1 MKPLVY
7 APLLAS
13 ALLLGWYL
21 LPERETPE
29 PRQAAVAT
37 PPPASPPTALP
48 AMLTNQRPEQPP
60 LEASQR
66 GTQVDGQLQ
75 VDANGNLIVTDQL
88 RHLFDYFLSAVG
100 EISHAQALQRIRQYL
115 QANLRAP
122 ALQQAEQLLDSYV
135 EYLQALIELEE
146 RFPVVADLD
155 GLHARELAVQ
165 RLRASL
171 FDAEAHAAFFAKE
184 ELYNGFTLERLAIQH
199 DSQLSAAEKA
209 EQIEALREGLPEELQ
224 ALLVP
229 QLHSELRQQTS
240 QLQAQGASAEEIREL
255 RMNMVGPEATA
266 RLEALDQQ
274 RNQWQQR
281 FQRFSEQ
288 RQQIL
293 RQSGLAESDRLA
305 EVEQLLHS
313 QFNDSER
320 LRVLSLL
327 ELQGD

>member
-21 LPERETPE
+21 LPEHETAE
-29 PRQAAVAT
+29 PLQTAVAT

-48 AMLTNQRPEQPP
+48 AMLTNQKPDQPP

-75 VDANGNLIVTDQL
+75 VDANGNLVVTDQL

-100 EISHAQALQRIRQYL
+100 EISHEQALQRIRQYL

-135 EYLQALIELEE
+135 EYLHALIELEE

-155 GLHARELAVQ
+155 GLRAREQAVQ

-209 EQIEALREGLPEELQ
+209 ERIEALREGLPEELQ

-255 RMNMVGPEATA
+255 RMSMVGPEATA

-274 RNQWQQR
+274 RTDWQQR
-281 FQRFSEQ
+281 LERFRQQ

-293 RQSGLAESDRLA
+293 RQSGLADSDRQA
-305 EVEQLLHS
+305 ELEQLLHS
-313 QFNDSER
+313 QFTDSER

>member
-29 PRQAAVAT
+29 PLQPAVAT
-37 PPPASPPTALP
+37 TQPASTTTALP
-48 AMLTNQRPEQPP
+48 PMLTKQRPEQPP

-155 GLHARELAVQ
+155 GLRAREQAVQ

-199 DSQLSAAEKA
+199 DRQSSAAEKA

-293 RQSGLAESDRLA
+293 RQSGLAESDRQA

-313 QFNDSER
+313 QFTDSER